1 MKRTKFIMLAVVVAL
16 ALMGAGYA
24 AWTQMFRLE
33 SNVSTGELFVKI
45 NNSSNYYEVLDADGE
60 VVSKENLDTQND
72 YLDLSVDSTVE
83 GEGTDRE
90 TLTQLVFNLNKLYP
104 GVRVT
109 SVITFENLG
118 TLKVV
123 TDVDNNTIVLPSED
137 DLVLLDALEV
147 KVNGVTVTG
156 SGYDK
161 FNNLV
166 EAITG
171 AIGELEPGDDV
182 SVEIIQGLPYESGD
196 ATEGL
201 DLEWVIPLV
210 FKQQN

>member
-1 MKRTKFIMLAVVVAL
+1 MKRTKFIMLAVVVTL

-137 DLVLLDALEV
+137 DLVLLDARD
-147 KVNGVTVTG
+147 KGKRCNG
-156 SGYDK
+156 YRK
-161 FNNLV
+161 R
-166 EAITG
+166 I
-171 AIGELEPGDDV
+171 
-182 SVEIIQGLPYESGD
+182 
-196 ATEGL
+196 
-201 DLEWVIPLV
+201 
-210 FKQQN
+210 